1 MLRKSLLFFGPIFL
15 MHLNNRIGR
24 RLLVSG
30 IRNPE
35 SWILGFGKRKTA
47 QGSRNPNKDWIHEAI
62 LTIKTRILF
71 FFFICEFGNASKAT
85 SCVRCN
91 INIGQPHFQEFE
103 VAILF
108 LVPCL
113 SSYPDGE
120 KLSWLCHSHQERIK
134 GAEKASPIHTLFHR

>member
-1 MLRKSLLFFGPIFL
+1 MLRKSLLYFGPIFL
-15 MHLNNRIGR
+15 MHLNNRIGDCCFPE
-24 RLLVSG
+24 SG

-35 SWILGFGKRKTA
+35 SCALENVIQLK
-47 QGSRNPNKDWIHEAI
+47 EAGI
-62 LTIKTRILF
+62 PIKIGYMRRFLQLRPEF
-71 FFFICEFGNASKAT
+71 FSFFFICEFGNASKAT

-120 KLSWLCHSHQERIK
+120 KLSWLCHSDQERIK

>member
-1 MLRKSLLFFGPIFL
+1 MLRKSLLYFGPIFL
-15 MHLNNRIGR
+15 MHLNNRIGDCCFPE
-24 RLLVSG
+24 SG

-35 SWILGFGKRKTA
+35 SWALENVIQPGI
-47 QGSRNPNKDWIHEAI
+47 P
-62 LTIKTRILF
+62 IKTGYMRRFLQLRPDF
-71 FFFICEFGNASKAT
+71 SFFFICEFGNASKAT

-91 INIGQPHFQEFE
+91 IYMGQPHFQEFE

-113 SSYPDGE
+113 SSYPDGK
-120 KLSWLCHSHQERIK
+120 KLSWLCHSDQERIK

>member
-1 MLRKSLLFFGPIFL
+1 MLRKSLMYFGPIFL
-15 MHLNNRIGR
+15 MHLNNRIR
-24 RLLVSG
+24 DCCFPESG
-30 IRNPE
+30 ILNPGLWKRN
-35 SWILGFGKRKTA
+35 TA
-47 QGSRNPNKDWIHEAI
+47 QGSRNPNKDWIRKAI
-62 LTIKTRILF
+62 LTVKTRILF

-113 SSYPDGE
+113 SG
-120 KLSWLCHSHQERIK
+120 
-134 GAEKASPIHTLFHR
+134 